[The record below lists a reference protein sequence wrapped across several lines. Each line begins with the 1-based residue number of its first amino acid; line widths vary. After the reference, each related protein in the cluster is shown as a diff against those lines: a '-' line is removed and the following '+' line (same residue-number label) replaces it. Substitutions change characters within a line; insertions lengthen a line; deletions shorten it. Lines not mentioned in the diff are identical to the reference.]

1 MDPFTFAAAAG
12 AAATTT
18 AQTLG
23 LIEKVLKTPGGNQSL
38 VGLSKGTRVEPI
50 CIIGQDCVHLEYITD
65 VLQSLHS
72 IFSGYYLQALSAITN
87 VGDIQVG
94 HILQRI
100 NPNTNLL
107 NNEGFIFESYDNSNV
122 IKNNA
127 PYWRLAT
134 ESYKYKLPTSK
145 NFTQDDVRDIY
156 VRRNLAV
163 EAANNEDDRGY
174 LSRDQLDEQHGFKT
188 DENTLAWH
196 AHQRAENDESRKND
210 SNRRAERDE
219 ARKDDAN
226 KRGWNQDTRADKD
239 STLREKEYDLHK
251 SANDR
256 AHFKEFGSD
265 DGSLL
270 GDTQIKNRKEG
281 RDQEKHT
288 TDQAKAFGLDSY
300 EKDDKGNFKLDD
312 KGNKILKHHYLGDIE
327 ARDSKERRE
336 RAEFDSSNVDIS
348 DNAVR
353 TLQENADLSVGK
365 LINVTIQHQA
375 NKINLPISI
384 RLLVSQLPEKSIV
397 DILTMHSRST
407 SFTERFHAWKAG
419 RISFVKDLMFCQ
431 DLIDAHKKALMNDKD
446 GVLSEMVYRSNSAK
460 GLNLLSLVFN
470 GAKNSKINM
479 ASASNLYVISESTR
493 DAIESKLGGK
503 LSSVSVREKLF
514 TSGYMMILCI
524 IDRTWERITFYH
536 RGLHLPTTVSLKDI
550 RISNK
555 GKGPDIGDI
564 LKAYSLGSSP
574 QF

>member
-134 ESYKYKLPTSK
+134 ESYKYKLPTTK
-145 NFTQDDVRDIY
+145 NFTPDDVRDIY
-156 VRRNLAV
+156 VRRNLAI
-163 EAANNEDDRGY
+163 EATTMGIGGTNHNRGVKDQYHVDRE
-174 LSRDQLDEQHGFKT
+174 LDLQE
-188 DENTLAWH
+188 EA
-196 AHQRAENDESRKND
+196 
-210 SNRRAERDE
+210 NRRANR
-219 ARKDDAN
+219 
-226 KRGWNQDTRADKD
+226 QD
-239 STLREKEYDLHK
+239 
-251 SANDR
+251 
-256 AHFKEFGSD
+256 
-265 DGSLL
+265 
-270 GDTQIKNRKEG
+270 
-281 RDQEKHT
+281 
-288 TDQAKAFGLDSY
+288 
-300 EKDDKGNFKLDD
+300 
-312 KGNKILKHHYLGDIE
+312 
-327 ARDSKERRE
+327 ARDSERHINDEFRSMADSEYKRNQDARAEKDSKLKSDEYSLHKDARDRDNFKAYGTTDPNYKDMNGRAMGDVEIKTVKELRDRQKHDSDEKYKSNKDQRE
-336 RAEFDSSNVDIS
+336 AKQDIREEAKLALDATLKTNQEKRLKAEFDASNVDIS

-365 LINVTIQHQA
+365 LINVTIQHQS

-446 GVLSEMVYRSNSAK
+446 GVLSEMVYRSNNAK
-460 GLNLLSLVFN
+460 GLNILSLVFN
-470 GAKNSKINM
+470 GAKNSKVNM
-479 ASASNLYVISESTR
+479 ASASNLYVISEATR

-564 LKAYSLGSSP
+564 LKAYTLGNSP